1 MKKAPH
7 IQKQK
12 TITLIASLSLAVFM
26 VAVSFAFVPLYNFVC
41 SVTGWGGTPQISDT
55 INVNVSNK
63 TMTIRFDAN
72 VDPQLPWV
80 FKPLTNSMEVNLG
93 KEYLA
98 SYLSTNESDKTI
110 RGISTFNV
118 TPIKAAQYFTK
129 IECFC
134 FQEQTLDPNQTL
146 DMPVSFYVDP
156 AILDDELAN
165 DVQTITLSYTFYK
178 SLDNIPVTEYPE
190 NSSDNNKLNSIKAA
204 AY

>member
-1 MKKAPH
+1 
-7 IQKQK
+7 
-12 TITLIASLSLAVFM
+12 VFM

-190 NSSDNNKLNSIKAA
+190 NSSDHNKLNSIKAA